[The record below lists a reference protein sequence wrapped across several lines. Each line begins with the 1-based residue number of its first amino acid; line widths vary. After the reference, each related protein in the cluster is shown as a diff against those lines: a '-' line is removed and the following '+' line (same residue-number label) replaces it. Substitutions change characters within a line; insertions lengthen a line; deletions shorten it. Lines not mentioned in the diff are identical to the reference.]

1 MTLAEKEGF
10 EPPIPWIQNNG
21 FQDRRIRP
29 LCHFSKLVIFL
40 FICFQDA
47 APDSYRDDRSA
58 ISPNLLSILLKLKTA
73 AFTVPLFDLQKAGPF
88 LQIFYLSSLNS
99 RPPHFPLFDCQK
111 AGPFLQILYLSSLN
125 SRPPHFPL
133 FDLQKAG
140 PFLLISAVL
149 MRVTEGF
156 LRRKDNIFLIFQIFS
171 ELFYVYI
178 R

>member
-1 MTLAEKEGF
+1 LAEKEGF

-111 AGPFLQILYLSSLN
+111 AGPFL
-125 SRPPHFPL
+125 
-133 FDLQKAG
+133 
-140 PFLLISAVL
+140 LISAVL